1 MSSSDT
7 MARLSG
13 GVPPVPG
20 GRMRTPVR
28 ALMRPG
34 VIAISHEASLLQ
46 AMRAMLRHGTHA
58 VLLLGGRSGRPV
70 GWVTS
75 RGCLAHVGEDPG
87 LVPAGSAMSEAPV
100 FIDPGASAQDAALAL
115 SQPGVSH
122 LLVCHHPD
130 SPPEGVVTELDLIAV
145 AAREGGA

>member
-1 MSSSDT
+1 MSSADT

-13 GVPPVPG
+13 GVPPEHG

-28 ALMRPG
+28 SIMRPG

-46 AMRAMLRHGTHA
+46 AMRTMLRHGTHA
-58 VLLLGGRSGRPV
+58 VLLLGSRSGRPV

-75 RGCLAHVGEDPG
+75 RGCLDHVGEDPG
-87 LVPAGSAMSEAPV
+87 LVPAGSVVTEAPV
-100 FIDPGASAQDAALAL
+100 FIEPGASAEDATRAL

-122 LLVCHHPD
+122 LLVSHNPD
-130 SPPEGVVTELDLIAV
+130 SPPEGVVTELDLIAL